1 MITGKSDET
10 DVVHALESGADDCI
24 GKPFGEPELRARL
37 LVASRILA
45 LQNELIQAREELRV
59 QAMRDGLTG
68 LWNRGAFLDLFK
80 RELERAERSHGR
92 TGLLLL
98 DLDNFKRIN
107 DTYGHIAGDLVLR
120 VTGRFLRQSVRSY
133 DFVAD
138 TRGLGVGYPRSR
150 GCGALQGQ
158 GCGTQ
163 SRRVL
168 RKPWREILRIALSH
182 RDRCAECDPKCT
194 MACAISI

>member
-120 VTGRFLRQSVRSY
+120 ETGRFLRRSVRSY

-138 TRGLGVGYPRSR
+138 TAARNSSSCFRDATGSGFVS
-150 GCGALQGQ
+150 GQ
-158 GCGTQ
+158 
-163 SRRVL
+163 RRL
-168 RKPWREILRIALSH
+168 AELSAEH
-182 RDRCAECDPKCT
+182 R
-194 MACAISI
+194 